1 MDVIEHGWFSWP
13 NRASA
18 EEPVSFTL
26 ARICGFGGV
35 LDLAE
40 SDEDADGKAAA
51 LMRPSYTIRVSANS
65 RAIRREQFSPTLL
78 EGICHCLFLLKCQKR
93 IGSTSS

>member
-1 MDVIEHGWFSWP
+1 VDVIEHGWFSWP

-40 SDEDADGKAAA
+40 SDEDADGRAA
-51 LMRPSYTIRVSANS
+51 I
-65 RAIRREQFSPTLL
+65 
-78 EGICHCLFLLKCQKR
+78 
-93 IGSTSS
+93 